1 MTLKETVRN
10 SLLSFPVL
18 YFNALTVYNHL
29 FCTIG
34 NGYEWVKGELVED
47 GVLLGKSKPKKLTIE
62 KAAIRA
68 ITESERRKDKE
79 KIYGENWRL
88 ELVLP
93 EIEEIFLVD
102 KKMGDFSI
110 PSEQN
115 SRPAFNWKYI
125 LKSRKEDF
133 KFYPLSKHSKMCCLP
148 DDIKPDWLR
157 GVEKLVGIMET
168 NPDRVRDLE
177 GWLLKVKS
185 RIKELK
191 NEKE

>member
-18 YFNALTVYNHL
+18 HFNALTVYNHL
-29 FCTIG
+29 FCVIG
-34 NGYEWVKGELVED
+34 NGYEWENGELIEY
-47 GVLLGKSKPKKLTIE
+47 GILLGKSKPKKLTIE
-62 KAAIRA
+62 KAAIQA
-68 ITESERRKDKE
+68 IVESERRKDNE
-79 KIYGENWRL
+79 KIYGKDWRL

-93 EIEEIFLVD
+93 ELEEIFLVD

-110 PSEQN
+110 PSKQN
-115 SRPAFNWKYI
+115 SRKAFDWKYI
-125 LKSRKEDF
+125 LRSRKEDF
-133 KFYPLSKHSKMCCLP
+133 KFYTLSQYSQMCCLP
-148 DDIKPDWLR
+148 DDIKSDWLE

-168 NPDRVRDLE
+168 YPDNVEDPE
-177 GWLLKVKS
+177 GWLPKVKS